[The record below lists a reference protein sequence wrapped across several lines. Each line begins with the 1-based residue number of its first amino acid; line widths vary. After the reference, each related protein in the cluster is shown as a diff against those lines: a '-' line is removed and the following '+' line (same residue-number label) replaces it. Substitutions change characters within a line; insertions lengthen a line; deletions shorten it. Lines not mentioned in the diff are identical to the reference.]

1 MTASDQS
8 VGTATDISV
17 IGLGKL
23 GASIAACFAHKGFN
37 VTGADK
43 SAVTVD
49 LINRGLPPVHEPG
62 LGEMLA
68 EARSRVRATQ
78 DTKEAV
84 TASDATFIVVP
95 TPSNES
101 GGFSVSHVVDASRA
115 IGQALRGKSGY
126 HLVVLTSTVLPG
138 STEHAIKSVLEA
150 ESGKRCGEDFGL
162 CYSPEFI
169 ALGSVIKDFLNPDFL
184 LIGESDERAGDALTE
199 IYRRVVDRM
208 APVARMNFVNA
219 ELAKISVNAY
229 VTMKISFANM
239 LAALCEQLPGGDV
252 DKVTGALALDSRIG
266 PRYLKGAVGYGGP
279 CFPRDNQALAFLAR
293 ELGYPAPFAEATDA
307 FNRGLLDR
315 LTAKV
320 REHLP
325 EGGTVAVLGLS
336 YKPDT
341 NVVEEAQ
348 GLLLAARLE
357 QSGCRVVVFDPVAMD
372 SARKTLGDAVTY
384 AGSLD
389 AAVTAADVIFVTNPD
404 PAFAALDPAQLPKG
418 TVVIDAWRMLR
429 KRAEASGATNYVAV
443 GVARENPDLVRQLA
457 ELWTRES
464 DRVAE

>member
-1 MTASDQS
+1 
-8 VGTATDISV
+8 VETATNVSV

-23 GASIAACFAHKGFN
+23 GACIAACFAYKGFH
-37 VTGADK
+37 VTGADT
-43 SAVTVD
+43 SAATVD
-49 LINRGLPPVHEPG
+49 AINSGLSPVHEAG
-62 LGEMLA
+62 LPEMLA
-68 EARSRVRATQ
+68 AVKGRIRATR
-78 DTKEAV
+78 DTTEAV
-84 TASDATFIVVP
+84 LASDVTFIVVP
-95 TPSNES
+95 TPSS
-101 GGFSVSHVVDASRA
+101 DTGGFSVTHVVDAARA
-115 IGQALRGKSGY
+115 IGQALRAKNQY

-138 STEHAIKSVLEA
+138 STEHAIKPVLEA

-184 LIGESDERAGDALTE
+184 LVGESDTRAGSLLTE
-199 IYRRVVDRM
+199 IYSKVVDKM
-208 APVARMNFVNA
+208 APVARMTFVNA

-252 DKVTGALALDSRIG
+252 DKVTGALALDGRIG

-279 CFPRDNQALAFLAR
+279 CFPRDNQALAYVAR

-315 LTAKV
+315 LAAKV

-325 EGGTVAVLGLS
+325 VDGTVAVLGLS

-348 GLLLAARLE
+348 GLLLAARLA
-357 QSGCRVVVFDPVAMD
+357 QSGCRVVVFDPVAMEAA
-372 SARKTLGDAVTY
+372 SRSLGETVIY
-384 AGSLD
+384 AESLD
-389 AAVTAADVIFVTNPD
+389 EAVASADVIFITNPD
-404 PAFAALDPAQLPKG
+404 PAFAELDPARLQG
-418 TVVIDAWRMLR
+418 RTIVIDAWRMLR

-443 GVARENPDLVRQLA
+443 GVARENAELDRQLA
-457 ELWTRES
+457 ELWS
-464 DRVAE
+464 QNQGQAAE

>member
-1 MTASDQS
+1 VDSART
-8 VGTATDISV
+8 VSV

-23 GASIAACFAHKGFN
+23 GACIAASFAHKGFN
-37 VTGADK
+37 VVGADT
-43 SAVTVD
+43 SAAAVD
-49 LINRGLPPVHEPG
+49 AINNGLPPVHEPG
-62 LGEMLA
+62 LEEMLRA
-68 EARSRVRATQ
+68 SKGRIRATQ
-78 DTKEAV
+78 DTTEAV
-84 TASDATFIVVP
+84 IASDASFIVVP
-95 TPSNES
+95 TPSIET
-101 GGFSVSHVVDASRA
+101 GGFSVSHAVDAARA
-115 IGQALRGKSGY
+115 IGRALRTKVDY

-138 STEHAIKSVLEA
+138 STEHAIKPILEA

-184 LIGESDERAGDALTE
+184 LIGESDGRAGDLLTE
-199 IYRRVVDRM
+199 IYRDVVDRM

-219 ELAKISVNAY
+219 ELAKISLNTY

-315 LTAKV
+315 LSAKV

-325 EGGTVAVLGLS
+325 VDGTVAVLGLS

-348 GLLLAARLE
+348 GLLLAARLA
-357 QSGCRVVVFDPVAMD
+357 QSGCRVVVFDPIAMEA
-372 SARKTLGDAVTY
+372 ARRTLGGTVTY
-384 AGSLD
+384 AESLD
-389 AAVTAADVIFVTNPD
+389 AAVGAADVIFVTNPD
-404 PAFAALDPAQLPKG
+404 PAFAGLDPARLPER
-418 TVVIDAWRMLR
+418 TVLIDAWRMLR
-429 KRAEASGATNYVAV
+429 KRAENSGAANYVAI
-443 GVARENPDLVRQLA
+443 GVARENAELDRQLA
-457 ELWTRES
+457 ELWS
-464 DRVAE
+464 QQAAE

>member
-1 MTASDQS
+1 MSPEIGRTVS
-8 VGTATDISV
+8 VV
-17 IGLGKL
+17 GLGKL
-23 GASIAACFAHKGFN
+23 GACIAASFAHKGFT
-37 VTGADK
+37 VTGADT
-43 SAVTVD
+43 SAATVEAM
-49 LINRGLPPVHEPG
+49 NKGLPPILEPG
-62 LGEMLA
+62 LAEMLA
-68 EARSRVRATQ
+68 ATRGRIHATQ
-78 DTKEAV
+78 NTTEAV
-84 TASDATFIVVP
+84 LASDATFIVVP
-95 TPSNES
+95 TPSTES
-101 GGFSVSHVVDASRA
+101 GGFSVSYAVDAARA
-115 IGQALRGKSGY
+115 IGQALRTKRGY

-138 STEHAIKSVLEA
+138 STEHAIKPVLES

-184 LIGESDERAGDALTE
+184 LIGESDPRAGDLLAE
-199 IYRRVVDRM
+199 IYSQVVDRM

-219 ELAKISVNAY
+219 ELAKISLNAY

-279 CFPRDNQALAFLAR
+279 CFPRDNQALAYLAR

-315 LTAKV
+315 LSAKV

-325 EGGTVAVLGLS
+325 EGGTAVILGLS

-348 GLLLAARLE
+348 GLLLAARLAE
-357 QSGCRVVVFDPVAMD
+357 SGCRVVVFDPVAMTM
-372 SARKTLGDAVTY
+372 ARRTLGESVIY
-384 AGSLD
+384 AESLES
-389 AAVTAADVIFVTNPD
+389 AIASADVIFVTNPD
-404 PAFAALDPAQLPKG
+404 PAFAGLDPASLPKR

-429 KRAEASGATNYVAV
+429 QRAEASGAANYVAV
-443 GVARENPDLVRQLA
+443 GVARENAELDRQLA
-457 ELWTRES
+457 ELWSQSLEQA
-464 DRVAE
+464 AE